1 MQLLETSAWRAMYCQ
16 CRDSVQSGLMYIDS
30 HCHINF
36 PDLAARM
43 PDILAKMHENHVT
56 HALCV
61 SVDLPDFPQV
71 LALAEQYPHIFASVG
86 VHPDYEDTPEPSV
99 ESLVALSQHPKIVA
113 IGETGLD
120 YFRLQG
126 DLEWQRER
134 FRVHIRASRA
144 TGKPL
149 IIHTRAAS
157 DDTIR
162 IMREEQAGTDAGG
175 AAGVMHCFTESLA
188 VAQAAM
194 EMGFYIS
201 FSGIV
206 TFKSARELQAVARAV
221 PLESMLIETDSPYLA
236 PVPFRGRT
244 NEPGYVRHVAE
255 FIADLKGVPV
265 AQVAQQTSENF
276 FRLFKIAQHDIASQA
291 DC

>member
-1 MQLLETSAWRAMYCQ
+1 
-16 CRDSVQSGLMYIDS
+16 MYIDS

-36 PDLAARM
+36 PELAARM
-43 PDILAKMHENHVT
+43 PEILGKMAENEVS

-61 SVDLPDFPQV
+61 SVDLPNFPSV
-71 LALAEQYPHIFASVG
+71 LALAESHANIYASVG

-99 ESLVALSQHPKIVA
+99 EDLIRLSDHPKIVA

-120 YFRLQG
+120 YYRLEG

-134 FRVHIRASRA
+134 FRKHIRASRA

-157 DDTIR
+157 ADTIR
-162 IMREEQAGTDAGG
+162 IMREEGAGTDAGG
-175 AAGVMHCFTESLA
+175 AAGVMHCFTESLE

-206 TFKSARELQAVARAV
+206 TFKSAKDLQAVAREV
-221 PLESMLIETDSPYLA
+221 PLEQMLIETDSPYLA
-236 PVPFRGRT
+236 PVPHRGKM
-244 NEPGYVRHVAE
+244 NEPALVRHVAE
-255 FIADLKGVPV
+255 YLATLKGQPV
-265 AQVAQQTSENF
+265 ERIAQQTTDNF
-276 FRLFKIAQHDIASQA
+276 FNLFKIAR
-291 DC
+291 